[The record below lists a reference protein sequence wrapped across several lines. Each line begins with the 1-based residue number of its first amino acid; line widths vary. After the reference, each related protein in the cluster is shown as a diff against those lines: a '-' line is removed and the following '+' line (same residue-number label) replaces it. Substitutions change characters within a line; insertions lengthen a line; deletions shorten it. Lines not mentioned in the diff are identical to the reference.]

1 VGHPSRVG
9 ALVEVRLRGAARYRG
24 VRSAYDGPVLLTID
38 TSAGTAVAVV
48 DAATGT
54 VLAERSTEDT
64 RRHAEVLG
72 PFLAGA
78 LADAGIGAADVTGV
92 VAGMGPG
99 PFTGLR
105 VGIAA
110 ARTFAVAR
118 GVPFLP
124 LASHDAVAAATA
136 AEDRAAGR
144 EPAPFVVL
152 TDARR
157 REVAWSAYD
166 AAAGADADAV
176 GRDGTGPG
184 RASRP
189 VRTAGPGLARS
200 DDLDAVL
207 GDVAGHRRVTA
218 TTIPA
223 GALGLLAAH
232 LLMTD
237 GPFAADE
244 PIYLREPDV
253 TMPGAPKRVRS

>member
-1 VGHPSRVG
+1 MRGRAGTPTIGRG
-9 ALVEVRLRGAARYRG
+9 LRALSGLG
-24 VRSAYDGPVLLTID
+24 VRRRNYDGRVLLTID

-48 DAATGT
+48 DPESRA

-64 RRHAEVLG
+64 RRHAEVIG
-72 PFLAGA
+72 PFLAEV
-78 LADAGIGAADVTGV
+78 LAEAGIGPERITGV

-118 GVPFLP
+118 GVPVLP
-124 LASHDAVAAATA
+124 LVSHDAVAADA
-136 AEDRAAGR
+136 ADGG
-144 EPAPFVVL
+144 PLVVV

-157 REVAWSAYD
+157 SEVYWTAYGAATD
-166 AAAGADADAV
+166 AAD
-176 GRDGTGPG
+176 PH

-189 VRTAGPGLARS
+189 VVRTAGPGLARP

-207 GDVAGHRRVTA
+207 GDAAGWRRVVA
-218 TTIPA
+218 AAIPA
-223 GALGLLAAH
+223 GRLGLVAAGRLASGA
-232 LLMTD
+232 
-237 GPFAADE
+237 PFADDV
-244 PIYLREPDV
+244 PLYLRDPDV

>member
-1 VGHPSRVG
+1 
-9 ALVEVRLRGAARYRG
+9 
-24 VRSAYDGPVLLTID
+24 VLLTID

-48 DAATGT
+48 DPATRA

-64 RRHAEVLG
+64 RRHAEVIG
-72 PFLAGA
+72 PFLAEV
-78 LADAGIGAADVTGV
+78 LAEAGIGPDAITGV

-124 LASHDAVAAATA
+124 LVSHDAVAEDAAA
-136 AEDRAAGR
+136 DGL
-144 EPAPFVVL
+144 PLVVV

-157 REVAWSAYD
+157 REVYWTAYTASTD
-166 AAAGADADAV
+166 GADAS
-176 GRDGTGPG
+176 

-189 VRTAGPGLARS
+189 TARASGPGLAKP
-200 DDLDAVL
+200 DDLDAAL
-207 GDVAGHRRVTA
+207 GDAAAWRRVVA
-218 TTIPA
+218 ATIPA
-223 GALGLLAAH
+223 GRLGLVAADRLASGA
-232 LLMTD
+232 
-237 GPFAADE
+237 PFAADSAL
-244 PIYLREPDV
+244 YLRDPDV